1 MTRLMSAVFL
11 VSAIAMPA
19 ACGGGGDP
27 GPGPLKHQ
35 LGEQYLASVPLEEK
49 QAMLE
54 AQNEYHRAKQQKMKA
69 EADHSDSGTQLDV
82 ARNDLKR
89 AKIDRDS
96 ARSKRKAADESGD
109 YTRINQAKRDERV
122 TDLAVRAATAKVDA
136 LSARRGWLKK
146 LVRYHEE
153 NTYAAEARYE
163 LAKANLARGKNISP
177 KGFAHQPFVEQQD
190 DRSRRAQRA
199 KLLADRERDG
209 FQAKKKD
216 YEAKRREAD
225 RARGVDTAATGK

>member
-1 MTRLMSAVFL
+1 MTRLLSVLFVLSVLAL
-11 VSAIAMPA
+11 PSG
-19 ACGGGGDP
+19 CGGGGDP
-27 GPGPLKHQ
+27 GPGPLKYT
-35 LGEQYLASVPLEEK
+35 LDEQYLASVPLEEK

-54 AQNEYHRAKQQKMKA
+54 AQNEYHRAKQGKMKA
-69 EADHSDSGTQLDV
+69 EADYSDAGTQLDV
-82 ARNDLKR
+82 ARNDVKR

-96 ARSKRKAADESGD
+96 ARSRRKAADESGD

-122 TDLAVRAATAKVDA
+122 TDLAVRAATAKVEA
-136 LSARRGWLKK
+136 LETRRGWLKK

-177 KGFAHQPFVEQQD
+177 KDFAHQPFVEQQQ

-199 KLLADRERDG
+199 KLLADRERDS

-216 YEAKRREAD
+216 WEAKRREAD
-225 RARGVDTAATGK
+225 QASGVDTAATGK